1 MSLPNRNMSIKMEED
16 TEEKRWYVSED
27 SITEFVNKNKHRFS
41 TKQTNSSMTVYTLL
55 FICALCVI
63 AGVGLMIVIALFVP
77 LFVVFAPAIFLEK
90 YFRKDEQ

>member
-1 MSLPNRNMSIKMEED
+1 MEED

-41 TKQTNSSMTVYTLL
+41 SKQTNWSMTVYTLL

-77 LFVVFAPAIFLEK
+77 LIVVFAPAIFLEK
-90 YFRKDEQ
+90 YFRKDGQQ

>member
-1 MSLPNRNMSIKMEED
+1 MEED

-27 SITEFVNKNKHRFS
+27 SITEFVSKNKHRL
-41 TKQTNSSMTVYTLL
+41 TAKQTNWSMTVYTLL

-63 AGVGLMIVIALFVP
+63 AGVGLMIVIAIFVP

-90 YFRKDEQ
+90 YLRKNE